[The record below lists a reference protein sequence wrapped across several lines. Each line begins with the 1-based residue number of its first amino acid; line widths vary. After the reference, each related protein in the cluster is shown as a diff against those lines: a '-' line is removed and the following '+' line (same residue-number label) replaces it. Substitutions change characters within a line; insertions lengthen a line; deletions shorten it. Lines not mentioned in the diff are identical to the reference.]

1 MSAAPLPDDQ
11 SFPDAIS
18 TEALLAALGREMP
31 EASALPALVFGASDK
46 HEGANDLVLLLTLIL
61 SLDDAPGNVQLVNA
75 LAFLAD
81 RLNVVL
87 QESSELQRLAFARE
101 IQEHASSNPPR
112 AQAAQA
118 ALEMQQEDMAD
129 LLVHASI
136 AATSLN
142 HLRTDALEA
151 QVTVEILRALGDQT
165 PNPDRRRRFFSDEF
179 LTSIGMD
186 IEAFESYFDS
196 RSRD

>member
-1 MSAAPLPDDQ
+1 
-11 SFPDAIS
+11 
-18 TEALLAALGREMP
+18 
-31 EASALPALVFGASDK
+31 
-46 HEGANDLVLLLTLIL
+46 
-61 SLDDAPGNVQLVNA
+61 
-75 LAFLAD
+75 
-81 RLNVVL
+81 
-87 QESSELQRLAFARE
+87 
-101 IQEHASSNPPR
+101 
-112 AQAAQA
+112 
-118 ALEMQQEDMAD
+118 MQQEDMAD

-151 QVTVEILRALGDQT
+151 QMTVEILRALGDQT